1 VRGSPHD
8 EVTPC
13 QSRSANEQVINR
25 NLTLRLRRY
34 HQSMDT
40 QKQRVIQHTFEN
52 PWWRLLA
59 QALAV
64 GTSLFCLVVCVA
76 AARDLTQMSAEFAE
90 DMCVTALS
98 ISFFFLPLFAWA
110 ACGIH
115 LFLMAWQRGCIPT
128 KTLLLIA
135 VIPVSLP
142 ILNESVGVSCEPG
155 YVPSGPMIEVLG
167 MFVAVPIAVA
177 LLLAA
182 ISFVQSDVNQ
192 S

>member
-1 VRGSPHD
+1 
-8 EVTPC
+8 
-13 QSRSANEQVINR
+13 
-25 NLTLRLRRY
+25 
-34 HQSMDT
+34 MDT
-40 QKQRVIQHTFEN
+40 EKQRVIQHTFEN
-52 PWWRLLA
+52 PWLRLLA
-59 QALAV
+59 QALSV
-64 GTSLFCLVVCVA
+64 GTFLFCLALCVA
-76 AARDLTQMSAEFAE
+76 ARNVTQVSAEFAE
-90 DMCVTALS
+90 EMCVTALS
-98 ISFFFLPLFAWA
+98 ISLFFLPLFAWA

-115 LFLMAWQRGCIPT
+115 LFLMAWQRGSIPT

-155 YVPSGPMIEVLG
+155 YVPSGPMIDVLG

-182 ISFVQSDVNQ
+182 ISFAQSDVNQ